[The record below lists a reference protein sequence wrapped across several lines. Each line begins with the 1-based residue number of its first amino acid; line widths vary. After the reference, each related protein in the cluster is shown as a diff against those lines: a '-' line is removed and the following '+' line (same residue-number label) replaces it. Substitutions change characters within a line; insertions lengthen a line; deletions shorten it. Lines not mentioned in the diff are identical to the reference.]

1 MWDHFESLSRP
12 FVHKGLSPID
22 DEFTEDSDIVCAR
35 QWMEAVLDHLYV
47 TGDVDLLEDALEE
60 LCAFLDVEMTKGPLK
75 IQKKEED

>member
-1 MWDHFESLSRP
+1 MWDHL
-12 FVHKGLSPID
+12 D

-35 QWMEAVLDHLYV
+35 QWMETVLDHLYV
-47 TGDVDLLEDALEE
+47 TGDVDLFEDALEE